1 MHIGIIMDGNGRWA
15 TEKGLPRR
23 AGHMRGASRVTEIV
37 KSCPQLGVE
46 GLTLYAFSTENW
58 KRAAHE
64 VESLMR
70 IFRWYLRSKRTELH
84 ENNVSVRFLG
94 DPTPLAA
101 DIRKQ
106 MDALMALTAGNTGLH
121 LNIAINYGGRDE
133 ILRAVKSIAAKTAD
147 GVLSADDISEDLVS
161 EHLDTRGQSDPDLI
175 IRTAGEMRL
184 SNFMLWQS
192 AYTEFVFL
200 NELWPDF
207 TAEMFRDMVD
217 IYAGRTRQFGAVAT
231 ARAKGF

>member
-15 TEKGLPRR
+15 TQEGLPRR
-23 AGHMRGASRVTEIV
+23 AGHMLGASRVTEIV
-37 KSCPQLGVE
+37 KSCPHLEVE

-70 IFRWYLRSKRTELH
+70 IFRWYLRSKRGELH
-84 ENNVSVRFLG
+84 ENNVVVRFIG

-106 MDALMALTAGNTGLH
+106 MDQLTELTAENTGLC

-133 ILRAVKSIAAKTAD
+133 ILRATQKLVKLAERGLISAKDVTESMFSD
-147 GVLSADDISEDLVS
+147 T
-161 EHLDTRGQSDPDLI
+161 LDTCGLDDPDLI

-192 AYTEFVFL
+192 AYSEFVFL
-200 NELWPDF
+200 DQLWPDF
-207 TAEMFRDMVD
+207 SAEMFAETIDVFL
-217 IYAGRTRQFGAVAT
+217 GRTRQFGAVAT
-231 ARAKGF
+231 ANSSA